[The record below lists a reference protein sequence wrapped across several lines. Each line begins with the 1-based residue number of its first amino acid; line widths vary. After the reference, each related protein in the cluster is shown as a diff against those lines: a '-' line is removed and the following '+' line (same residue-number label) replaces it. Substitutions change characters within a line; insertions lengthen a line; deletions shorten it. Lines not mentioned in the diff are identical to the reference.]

1 MEVYLAYCTKLSSFE
16 VFFFFFPYKLYR
28 SVFNALEKNCIS
40 KHEPCEQI
48 VLLCMAFNVY
58 EVVRIRRLSVA

>member
-1 MEVYLAYCTKLSSFE
+1 MYLAYSTKLSNFE
-16 VFFFFFPYKLYR
+16 VFFFFFPYKLCR
-28 SVFNALEKNCIS
+28 GVFNALERNYILKRV
-40 KHEPCEQI
+40 PFEQI